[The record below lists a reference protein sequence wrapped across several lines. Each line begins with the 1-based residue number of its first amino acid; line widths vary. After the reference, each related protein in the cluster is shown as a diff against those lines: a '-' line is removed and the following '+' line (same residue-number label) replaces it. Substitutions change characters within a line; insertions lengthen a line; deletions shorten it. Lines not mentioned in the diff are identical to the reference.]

1 MTTWVRQASED
12 EVEMATAEASN
23 RGADA
28 LVTSV
33 TEDAAGNAVIIIR
46 VCEYDFPSLVE
57 RVVWAS
63 GPEGYDSDRMVCP
76 CPAAVNGGFCWHMAA
91 ALEAIEL
98 QGTGDGPAIPDPV
111 MVADAL
117 AGMPELAERG
127 EGA

>member
-28 LVTSV
+28 LVK
-33 TEDAAGNAVIIIR
+33 
-46 VCEYDFPSLVE
+46 

-98 QGTGDGPAIPDPV
+98 QGTGDGPAIPDPI